1 MENKNIFA
9 ERMREARLKADLSQA
24 ELSRRTKIAAA
35 TLSTYESTDNPKNP
49 PIDKAIAIARE
60 LNVSLDW
67 LCGLSD
73 KGDNTSNE
81 ITLDDVME
89 AIMLLASLNQVSF
102 STIKRYVDDFQYS
115 EIPAIVMDS
124 LILKNFIVEYQKIS
138 EFIETTGYDDYLKDG
153 LKKAIINK
161 FRDYI
166 VSEGVIKSKSD
177 GTKDSMVPADNS
189 DIPF

>member
-35 TLSTYESTDNPKNP
+35 TLSTYESTENSKNP
-49 PIDKAIAIARE
+49 SIDKASAIARE

-81 ITLDDVME
+81 ITFNDVME
-89 AIMLLASLNQVSF
+89 AIMLLVSLNQVSL
-102 STIKRYVDDFQYS
+102 STIKRYLDDFQYS
-115 EIPAIVMDS
+115 EIPTIVMDS
-124 LILKNFIVEYQKIS
+124 LILKNFIVEYQKVS

-177 GTKDSMVPADNS
+177 GTKDSKVPVDNS